1 MAEGKLKENARG
13 NVYSDKFVVFPPGR
27 AYFVKLARPDP
38 KFNKYQ
44 LNVLYD
50 KTDKVAIARLKEL
63 KAEFQR
69 LVDFKYTKQ
78 GKKVPATLTV
88 PAIRDGDTATNKEGE
103 LLCLKYKEYK
113 GKYFLSIGNKD
124 PIRCIEGAKETIK
137 DIDPVLIANGV
148 IVDGTMQALLYDDG
162 CSWQGKVVRRVKD
175 DGVRYNT
182 GPDSAALLGAL
193 EADDVTAE
201 QAADDAL
208 GASAGA
214 EVETEEVVE
223 EVAPAVVKV
232 TKAKV
237 GKAAAADIL

>member
-50 KTDKVAIARLKEL
+50 KTDKVAITRLKEL

-78 GKKVPATLTV
+78 GKKVPATLIV

-103 LLCLKYKEYK
+103 LLCVKYKEYK

-124 PIRCIEGAKETIK
+124 PIRCITGAKESIK
-137 DIDPVLIANGV
+137 DIDAALIANGV
-148 IVDGTMQALLYDDG
+148 IVDGTMQALLYDEG
-162 CSWQGKVVRRVKD
+162 CSWQGKVVRLVKD
-175 DGVRYNT
+175 DGTRFQT

-193 EADDVTAE
+193 ADDEATAE
-201 QAADDAL
+201 AATEELSDAP
-208 GASAGA
+208 SAA
-214 EVETEEVVE
+214 VEEVEVVE
-223 EVAPAVVKV
+223 EVAPAAVKV